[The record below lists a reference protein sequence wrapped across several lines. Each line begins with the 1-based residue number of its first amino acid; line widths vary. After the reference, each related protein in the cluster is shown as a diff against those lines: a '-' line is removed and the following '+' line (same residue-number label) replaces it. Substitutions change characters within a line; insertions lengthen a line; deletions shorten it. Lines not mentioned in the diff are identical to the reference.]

1 MSLPRKPGF
10 GCWRALLAGLV
21 TLGLLAAA
29 QAQSGDDA
37 NQKKKKATP
46 SASAKRDLG
55 QMPPPVGTFAPAYLS
70 PSGNG
75 AGDTGYV
82 SQKKSAK
89 KKQGAQKNAKDNSA
103 ATPSQNQ
110 ALRNPSIARAQAIA
124 SPEVT
129 GTVSPRLRR
138 RVQEEE
144 PYGAVGFHAGA
155 FLITPSVEL
164 QRGFDTNALKIPN
177 GPDSWFNAVQG
188 QLQAKSEWTR
198 HELSLDLRGS
208 YTAYTDVE
216 GADRPDLLTLL
227 RARIDVTSVSKI
239 ELESKF
245 GLTTE
250 NPGSPDA
257 IAAVR
262 RQPNVYAFGQT
273 AAWVQ
278 RFNRFE
284 VTAGV
289 GVERNLYES
298 AELTNG
304 ASLSL
309 ADRDYIQYS
318 ARLRGAYEWSPDVK
332 PFVEASVDKRE
343 RDLPVDFSGI
353 RRDSDGY
360 VLRGGITFGRTEL
373 LSGEVS
379 AGLAHRSYADP
390 SLNDIS
396 GLIFDASLIWRA
408 TGLTTFRLNASSG
421 IDETSVPGA
430 SGVLRREARL
440 TAEHAFRRWLIGS
453 ASIGF
458 LTEEYRGAGLVNDY
472 LRSSIALTYYL
483 NRSLAL
489 KAEYR
494 NERLFSDTPGQDYTA
509 NIGLIGLR
517 LQR

>member
-1 MSLPRKPGF
+1 MPRKPSF
-10 GCWRALLAGLV
+10 GCWRALLAGIATLALV
-21 TLGLLAAA
+21 AAV
-29 QAQSGDDA
+29 QAQSGDDQD
-37 NQKKKKATP
+37 QKKKKNAPATT
-46 SASAKRDLG
+46 RNLG
-55 QMPPPVGTFAPAYLS
+55 QTPPPVGTFAPPYLS
-70 PSGNG
+70 PPGNG
-75 AGDTGYV
+75 AGKTGFV
-82 SQKKSAK
+82 SQKKSSAR
-89 KKQGAQKNAKDNSA
+89 KKQTTQKNTKEGPAGA
-103 ATPSQNQ
+103 PTQGQ
-110 ALRNPSIARAQAIA
+110 VQRNPSLARAQQIA

-155 FLITPSVEL
+155 LLVTPVIEL
-164 QRGFDTNALKIPN
+164 QSGWDSNALRIPN
-177 GPDSWFNAVQG
+177 GPGSWFNGLQG

-198 HELSLDLRGS
+198 HEVTLDLRGS

-216 GADRPDLLTLL
+216 GADRPDLLTVL
-227 RARIDVTSVSKI
+227 RARIDVTSLSKI

-257 IAAVR
+257 IASVR
-262 RQPNVYAFGQT
+262 RQPNVYAFGQS

-284 VTAGV
+284 VTMGA
-289 GVERNLYES
+289 GVERNIYDS

-304 ASLSL
+304 TSLSL

-332 PFVEASVDKRE
+332 PFVEASVDRRE

-360 VLRGGITFGRTEL
+360 ALRGGISFGRKEI
-373 LSGEVS
+373 LSGEIS
-379 AGLAHRSYADP
+379 AGFAHRTYADP

-396 GLIFDASLIWRA
+396 GLIFDSSLVWRA

-430 SGVLRREARL
+430 SGVLRHEARL
-440 TAEHAFRRWLIGS
+440 VAEHAFRRWLIGS

-458 LTEEYRGAGLVNDY
+458 LREDYRGAGLVNDY

-489 KAEYR
+489 KGEFR
-494 NERLFSDTPGQDYTA
+494 NERLFSGTPGQDYTA